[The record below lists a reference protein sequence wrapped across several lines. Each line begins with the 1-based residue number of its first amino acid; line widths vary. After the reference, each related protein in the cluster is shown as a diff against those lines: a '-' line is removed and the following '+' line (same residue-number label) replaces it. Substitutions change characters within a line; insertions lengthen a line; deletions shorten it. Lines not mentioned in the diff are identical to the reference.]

1 MGRSEMKKWAKK
13 LRNKYVLIAIIG
25 LVAFVVVWILKG
37 IGMALFVL
45 AAVVAVLTYFVFD
58 PRIKRHW

>member
-1 MGRSEMKKWAKK
+1 MKTWAKK
-13 LRNKYVLIAIIG
+13 LRNKYFRIAIIG

-45 AAVVAVLTYFVFD
+45 VAVVAVLIYITFD

>member
-1 MGRSEMKKWAKK
+1 MKKWVRR

-25 LVAFVVVWILKG
+25 LVAFVAVWILKG

>member
-1 MGRSEMKKWAKK
+1 MGGSEMKKWAKK
-13 LRNKYVLIAIIG
+13 LRNKYVRIAIIG

-45 AAVVAVLTYFVFD
+45 AAVVAVLTYFMFD
-58 PRIKRHW
+58 PRIRRHW

>member
-1 MGRSEMKKWAKK
+1 MGRPEMKKWAEK
-13 LRNKYVLIAIIG
+13 LRNKYVRVAIIG
-25 LVAFVVVWILKG
+25 LVAFVVVWIMKG

-45 AAVVAVLTYFVFD
+45 AAVVVVLAYFMFD